1 MLELTTEPIELD
13 ALVRAVRTDA
23 CGAVVAFA
31 GVVRET
37 SPDDS
42 RRVERIRYE
51 AYPALALPQ
60 LNEIAGATR
69 RAFGPLEIAIVHRTG
84 ELVLGDIS
92 VAIVV
97 AAPHRGSAF
106 DGCEYAI
113 DAIKTCLAV
122 WKQEVFA
129 DGEAAWRANAPAAD
143 RPPLDPAASSR

>member
-13 ALVRAVRTDA
+13 ALVRDVRTDA

-97 AAPHRGSAF
+97 AALIGSILVLG
-106 DGCEYAI
+106 D
-113 DAIKTCLAV
+113 DALP
-122 WKQEVFA
+122 E
-129 DGEAAWRANAPAAD
+129 
-143 RPPLDPAASSR
+143 LYAASRNTLSDRRRRRVVRVAGLAGNH